1 MKISIQSIDFN
12 PRQELLDLVNDKF
25 GKIERFSD
33 RILEAKVI
41 LRVEKSESRENK
53 VCEVKLIIPG
63 NDIFVK
69 KQSESFED
77 AVQKVSDILQREV
90 KDWKEKTR

>member
-12 PRQELLDLVNDKF
+12 PRQELLDLVNEKF
-25 GKIERFSD
+25 NKIERFSD

-77 AVQKVSDILQREV
+77 ATQKVSDILQREV